1 MKLSIDQIKKITKG
15 AVRLEETKEGL
26 CLYRFTKEQ
35 ELLYAGTNETFY
47 KQTFANAGMKFL
59 FKTNSENLFL
69 DVELESK
76 TSRKY
81 FSFDVFV
88 DDELIGY
95 LDNFKEEDMP
105 TVYTTVPLPY
115 GRVNKNFSLGKGS
128 KTVEVYLPWNFR
140 CVFKEISIDDGAY
153 IEEVQMDKKALVYG
167 DSITQGYDALRP
179 SNRYVAKLMDFI
191 GAEEINKA
199 IGGEFFFPPLVE
211 TEEAFV
217 PDIVTVAYG
226 TNDWSKTDEPG
237 FRIRSRAFYE
247 TLSKKYP
254 NTKIFA
260 ITPIWRKD
268 YQEYREF
275 GLFEDMICDIEEA
288 VEGLTNVHL
297 IHGFNFVPKD
307 ESFFADLRLHPNDAG
322 FDHYFIGLCAEIRK
336 YI

>member
-1 MKLSIDQIKKITKG
+1 MKKVGIGMKLSIDQIKKITKG
-15 AVRLEETKEGL
+15 AVRLEETKEGV

-47 KQTFANAGMKFL
+47 KQTFADAGMKFL

-115 GRVNKNFSLGKGS
+115 GRVNKNFSLGKGA

-237 FRIRSRAFYE
+237 FR
-247 TLSKKYP
+247 
-254 NTKIFA
+254 NTS
-260 ITPIWRKD
+260 
-268 YQEYREF
+268 
-275 GLFEDMICDIEEA
+275 
-288 VEGLTNVHL
+288 
-297 IHGFNFVPKD
+297 GFT
-307 ESFFADLRLHPNDAG
+307 
-322 FDHYFIGLCAEIRK
+322 
-336 YI
+336 